1 MNGKFI
7 VIYGA
12 NNLGKTTQITMLQEY
27 LQQKGIVAK
36 QVKYPLYKL
45 EPTGPIINAVLRE
58 GKEME
63 EHELQKLYVQ
73 NRLDFEPQLR
83 DWLSDNVWVIA
94 EDYVGTGIAWG
105 MVRGVS
111 LPFLEEINAGLYPA
125 DISILLYGE
134 RFLTGRETHNRNEA
148 DDAIWHKAQANHE
161 MLGEKYGWQTVNAN
175 QSRDEVQRDIIKVI
189 DKYIKNV

>member
-1 MNGKFI
+1 MKGKLI

-36 QVKYPLYKL
+36 QVKYPLYNL

-58 GKEME
+58 GKEMVE
-63 EHELQKLYVQ
+63 DELQKLYVQ
-73 NRLDFEPQLR
+73 NRRDFEPQLR

-105 MVRGVS
+105 LIRGVS
-111 LPFLEEINAGLYPA
+111 LPFLEEINEGLYPA
-125 DISILLYGE
+125 DISILLDGE
-134 RFLTGRETHNRNEA
+134 RFTTGRESHNRNEA
-148 DDAIWHKAQANHE
+148 DDSIWHKAQKNHE
-161 MLGEKYGWQTVNAN
+161 MLGEKYGWEKVNAN
-175 QSRDEVQRDIIKVI
+175 QSREAVQKDIVKII
-189 DKYIKNV
+189 DK